1 MNILLIALYALL
13 LAFLVIYLPF
23 HILQRIR
30 SGEVYLPLTYSYKSV
45 ILQSCKFLLGVLVF
59 CLLTYYFSGSLE
71 VTVGLGAFLTACV
84 IGGFLRTL
92 HMEHSIKRRGGEK
105 EDW

>member
-45 ILQSCKFLLGVLVF
+45 ILQSCKFLLGVLVI
-59 CLLTYYFSGSLE
+59 CLLTYYFAESLE
-71 VTVGLGAFLTACV
+71 VAVGLGAFLTACV
-84 IGGFLRTL
+84 IAGCLRTL
-92 HMEHSIKRRGGEK
+92 HMENCIKRRGGEK